1 MSDCCLAL
9 HDNTWHPVGTT
20 WNKCRLLPR
29 DPSGWPYPAHWP
41 SLASY
46 WAAGSNPLLQGARV
60 GVGGLRCGCV
70 FPVRLAEPGY
80 ADKKC
85 PAAPGVRSVRGPLGE
100 PLFISTPLCIS
111 QELVLARESSNN
123 PWLSLNC
130 EAVHCA
136 ADSSALSHHSLVHY
150 LTCAARPIVGTY
162 YK

>member
-1 MSDCCLAL
+1 MAPGGHDMEQVSAAAQRSQQVVLA
-9 HDNTWHPVGTT
+9 
-20 WNKCRLLPR
+20 
-29 DPSGWPYPAHWP
+29 AHQA

-46 WAAGSNPLLQGARV
+46 WARSNPLLLGARV

-70 FPVRLAEPGY
+70 FPVCLAEPGY

-85 PAAPGVRSVRGPLGE
+85 PAAPVVRSVRGPLGE

>member
-1 MSDCCLAL
+1 MAPGGHDMEQVSAAAQRSQRVAIAL
-9 HDNTWHPVGTT
+9 PTGHH
-20 WNKCRLLPR
+20 LPYIGQQ
-29 DPSGWPYPAHWP
+29 D
-41 SLASY
+41 LTCFFEVQE
-46 WAAGSNPLLQGARV
+46 LELEL
-60 GVGGLRCGCV
+60 GLRCGCV